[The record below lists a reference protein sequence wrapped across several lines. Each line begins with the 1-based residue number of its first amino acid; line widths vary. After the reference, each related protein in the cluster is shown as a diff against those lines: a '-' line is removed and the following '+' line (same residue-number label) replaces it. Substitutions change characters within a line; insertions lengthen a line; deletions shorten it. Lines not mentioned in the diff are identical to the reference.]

1 MIEFVV
7 KYWWAIM
14 AIGVS
19 PMFGYAVAQRVKAV
33 RPKPSNAVIINAAG
47 LSTAISAFG
56 FWMEYSGI
64 LSQSIMMGV
73 TIGMMQ
79 LLMVR
84 AIFGLLDRFAP
95 KVADRMA
102 EGTDD
107 SSTILPW
114 AAKKEKQK

>member
-1 MIEFVV
+1 MTEFVIA
-7 KYWWAIM
+7 YWWAIM

-19 PMFGYAVAQRVKAV
+19 PLFGYAVAQRVKAV

-47 LSTAISAFG
+47 LSTTISAFG
-56 FWMEYSGI
+56 FWMEYSGV
-64 LSQSIMMGV
+64 LSQSIMMAV

-84 AIFGLLDRFAP
+84 AIFGLMERFFP
-95 KVADRMA
+95 KVAKRIE

-107 SSTILPW
+107 TSTILPW
-114 AAKKEKQK
+114 KNKSNDD

>member
-1 MIEFVV
+1 
-7 KYWWAIM
+7 M

-19 PMFGYAVAQRVKAV
+19 PLFGYAVAQRVKAKK
-33 RPKPSNAVIINAAG
+33 PKPSNVVILNAAG
-47 LSTAISAFG
+47 LSTTVSAFG
-56 FWMEYSGI
+56 FWMEYSSN
-64 LSQSIMMGV
+64 LSQSLMMAV

-84 AIFGLLDRFAP
+84 AIFGLLDKFAP

-114 AAKKEKQK
+114 KDKQK